1 MTHFF
6 SVLGIWL
13 GALFTF
19 AIFSF
24 LYKDNPFYKIAEQI
38 FVGLSAGYWFVY
50 TIFFILIQN
59 LFNPL
64 LQDFTVNWIKLIPAV
79 LGILM
84 LLRLIP
90 SIDWVSRFPIA
101 LVIGTTSGIFFLR
114 YLKSDVINQVT
125 ATIMNPFNGTDWVT
139 VVGQILLIIGTI
151 TGVIYFYFS
160 KKHIGAFGV
169 TAKIGIYFLM
179 VSFGAA
185 FGYTAMARI
194 SLLIGRLQF
203 LLGDW
208 LGIINP

>member
-1 MTHFF
+1 MVTFF
-6 SVLGIWL
+6 DTLGIWL
-13 GALFTF
+13 GALVTF

-24 LYKDNPFYKIAEQI
+24 LYKDNPIYKIAEQI

-50 TIFFILIQN
+50 TIYNVLIPN
-59 LFNPL
+59 LFEPL
-64 LQDFTVNWIKLIPAV
+64 ATDFSGNWLKLVPAF

-84 LLRLIP
+84 LARLLP
-90 SIDWVSRFPIA
+90 KVEWVSRYPIA
-101 LVIGTTSGIFFLR
+101 LLIATTAGIGFLR
-114 YLKSDVINQVT
+114 FLKSDVISQLT
-125 ATIMNPFNGTDWVT
+125 ATMINPFDGDSLVIIF
-139 VVGQILLIIGTI
+139 GQILLVIGTI

-160 KKHIGAFGV
+160 KKHTGAFGV
-169 TAKIGIYFLM
+169 SAKIGIYFLM

-208 LGIINP
+208 LHIIN

>member
-24 LYKDNPFYKIAEQI
+24 LYKDNPFYKVAEQI

-50 TIFFILIQN
+50 TIFFILMPN

-64 LQDFTVNWIKLIPAV
+64 LQDFSSNWIKLIPAV

-114 YLKSDVINQVT
+114 YLKSDVINQLT
-125 ATIMNPFNGTDWVT
+125 ATIMNPFQGADWVT
-139 VVGQILLIIGTI
+139 VVGQILLIIGTL

-160 KKHIGAFGV
+160 KKHEGAFGV